1 MNIKIKL
8 LNEHAVIPEYA
19 TTGSA
24 GFDLS
29 ATEEVTI
36 NPMSWVRVS
45 TGLAFEIP
53 VTHELQIRSRSG
65 IAYRDGLIVHQA
77 VGTIDSDYRG
87 EVFVMLRN
95 VGLHARTVKIGQRIA
110 QGIIAP
116 VDIVGFDVVDDLR
129 DSERGSNG
137 FGSTGL

>member
-1 MNIKIKL
+1 MNIKIKR
-8 LNEHAVIPEYA
+8 LNKHAVIPEYA
-19 TTGSA
+19 TSGSA

-65 IAYRDGLIVHQA
+65 IAYRDGLIVHQGT
-77 VGTIDSDYRG
+77 GTIDSDYRG
-87 EVFVMLRN
+87 EVFVVLRN

-116 VDIVGFDVVDDLR
+116 VEIVGFDVVDDLC

-137 FGSTGL
+137 FGSTGQ